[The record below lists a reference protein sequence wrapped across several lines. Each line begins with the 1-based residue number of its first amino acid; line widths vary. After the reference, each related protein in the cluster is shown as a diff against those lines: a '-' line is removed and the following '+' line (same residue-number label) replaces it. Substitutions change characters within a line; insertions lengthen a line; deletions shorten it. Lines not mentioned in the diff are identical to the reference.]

1 MWVARNKD
9 NSLKLFLEKMP
20 VALDPVCGKFW
31 MSDINDSP
39 IDFGIKVEA
48 GLLPEVTFEMG
59 AVEVT
64 LALLGKK

>member
-9 NSLKLFLEKMP
+9 NSLKLFLEKKP

-48 GLLPEVTFEMG
+48 GLLPGGYV
-59 AVEVT
+59 
-64 LALLGKK
+64 